1 VLVKEALTILTE
13 VNLGHGEYYQGGAGN
28 LEGRYVNYFEIGH
41 NAFEFLLDFGQ
52 CFCEESEGAMHTRI
66 VTSPVYAKR
75 LVGVLQQALSQYEES
90 YGQVPDDPEVQES
103 AIRGCP
109 RQTPALKLV

>member
-1 VLVKEALTILTE
+1 M
-13 VNLGHGEYYQGGAGN
+13 GYGENYPGGAAN

-52 CFCEESEGAMHTRI
+52 CFGEDPEASLHTRI

-75 LVGVLQQALSQYEES
+75 LMGVLQQALCQYEAS
-90 YGQVPDDPEVQES
+90 YGRLAGETEMEEA
-103 AIRGCP
+103 AIGGYP
-109 RQTPALKLV
+109 RKTPALKLV